1 MKRLNISISTDN
13 FLKFIEKSIINRE
26 KSKFYFTKSI
36 ELIFLE
42 IKKIGN
48 QFGVSKNDLCHID
61 IKVIKNLYNNFT
73 INEVKRT
80 LKKNIKENKS
90 NFNFNKNLA
99 IPNNIITPFDI
110 NSIFEIDQKPSFI
123 NDKNV
128 TGEIIILS
136 KNNLKTK
143 MTNKIVCIR
152 NADPGYDFIFT
163 KNIKGLIT
171 EYGGPN
177 SHMCI
182 RCSELGIP
190 AAIGVGNS
198 TYQKVINSKKITLDC
213 FNKKIAL

>member
-1 MKRLNISISTDN
+1 MRL
-13 FLKFIEKSIINRE
+13 RE
-26 KSKFYFTKSI
+26 
-36 ELIFLE
+36 L
-42 IKKIGN
+42 
-48 QFGVSKNDLCHID
+48 
-61 IKVIKNLYNNFT
+61 
-73 INEVKRT
+73 

-90 NFNFNKNLA
+90 NFNFNKHLV
-99 IPNNIITPFDI
+99 IPNNIINPVDI
-110 NSIFEIDQKPSFI
+110 NSIFEIDQKASFI

-128 TGEIIILS
+128 TGEIVILS
-136 KNNLKTK
+136 KNNLKTE

-213 FNKKIAL
+213 FNKKITL